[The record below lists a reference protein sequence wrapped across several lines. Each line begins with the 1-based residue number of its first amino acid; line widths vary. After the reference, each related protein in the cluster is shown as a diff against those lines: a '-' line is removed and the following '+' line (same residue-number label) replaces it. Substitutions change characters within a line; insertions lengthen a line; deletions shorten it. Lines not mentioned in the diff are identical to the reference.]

1 MPPAMAH
8 EADFAEFTEFTEDG
22 YRALVRE
29 ARERYPFVA
38 FGAPGPDRHVLWRH
52 DLDYSV
58 HRALRLAEIE
68 AEEGVS
74 ATYNFLLHSELY
86 NLLEPGVLERA
97 RRILELG
104 HWLGLH
110 FDVGFYGS
118 LDDDALAEM
127 VDAERTLLEQLF
139 EREVS
144 AFSLH
149 NTQVSNSA
157 GFDADVVAGLPSAN
171 GRALRATHGYV
182 SDSNGYWR
190 WDSLGD
196 VLRSG
201 EHKRLHVLTH
211 PEWWTPEPMSPRRRI
226 LRCIEGRSRHAE
238 ASYDALLAA
247 HGRVNI
253 R

>member
-1 MPPAMAH
+1 MPPAMTH
-8 EADFAEFTEFTEDG
+8 EVDFAEFTETV
-22 YRALVRE
+22 YRRLVRE
-29 ARERYPFVA
+29 ARDRYAFVA
-38 FGAPGPDRHVLWRH
+38 FGAQAPDRHVLWRH

-68 AEEGVS
+68 AEEGVR

-86 NLLEPGVLERA
+86 SLLDARVLQRA

-110 FDVGFYGS
+110 FDAAFYGGFATE
-118 LDDDALAEM
+118 DALAEKLTW
-127 VDAERTLLEQLF
+127 ERTLLEQLF
-139 EREVS
+139 EREVT

-149 NTQVSNSA
+149 NTQVSDSA
-157 GFDADVVAGLPSAN
+157 GFDADLIAGLPNAN
-171 GRALRATHGYV
+171 GRTLRATHGYV

-190 WDSLGD
+190 WDSLGH

-201 EHKRLHVLTH
+201 EHERLHVLTH

-226 LRCIEGRSRHAE
+226 LRCIEGRSRDAE
-238 ASYDALLAA
+238 ESYDTLLAT

-253 R
+253 A

>member
-1 MPPAMAH
+1 MPPAMSH
-8 EADFAEFTEFTEDG
+8 GADFAEFTEAG
-22 YRALVRE
+22 YRRLVRE
-29 ARERYPFVA
+29 ARERYAFA
-38 FGAPGPDRHVLWRH
+38 RFGAPAPDRRVLWRH

-58 HRALRLAEIE
+58 HRALALAEIE
-68 AEEGVS
+68 ADEGVR

-86 NLLEPGVLERA
+86 NLLEPAVTQRA
-97 RRILELG
+97 RRILDLG

-110 FDVGFYGS
+110 FDVGFYRGIA
-118 LDDDALAEM
+118 DEDALAEK
-127 VDAERTLLEQLF
+127 VASERDLLEGLF
-139 EREVS
+139 EREVT

-149 NTQVSNSA
+149 NTQVSDSA

-171 GRALRATHGYV
+171 GRTLRATHGYV
-182 SDSNGYWR
+182 SDANGYWR

-196 VLRSG
+196 VLHSG
-201 EHKRLHVLTH
+201 EYERLHVLTH

-226 LRCIEGRSRHAE
+226 LRCIEGRGARAE
-238 ASYDALLAA
+238 ESYDTLLAT

>member
-1 MPPAMAH
+1 MPPAMTH
-8 EADFAEFTEFTEDG
+8 DADFAEFTEAG
-22 YRALVRE
+22 YRGLVRR
-29 ARERYPFVA
+29 ARERYAFVA
-38 FGAPGPDRHVLWRH
+38 FGASAPDRHVLWRH

-68 AEEGVS
+68 ADEGVR

-86 NLLEPGVLERA
+86 NLLEPAVLERA

-110 FDVGFYGS
+110 FDVGSYGG
-118 LDDDALAEM
+118 LADEDALAEK
-127 VDAERTLLEQLF
+127 VAWERALLEQLF
-139 EREVS
+139 EREVT
-144 AFSLH
+144 AVSLH
-149 NTQVSNSA
+149 NTQVSDSA

-171 GRALRATHGYV
+171 GRTLRETHGYV

-201 EHKRLHVLTH
+201 EHERLHVLTH
-211 PEWWTPEPMSPRRRI
+211 PEWWTPEPMSPRNRI
-226 LRCIEGRSRHAE
+226 LRCIAGRGRHSE
-238 ASYDALLAA
+238 ESYDSLLAA